1 MKPLCAA
8 GASNLPFNGR
18 APAVP
23 ANTFTL
29 DNHTRRIPM
38 TTAVQTQS
46 EYRNLPLVSLTESAT
61 NPRRSFDQTALSEV
75 AESIKTQGIIAPL
88 VVRPVGQ
95 HFEIVAGARRYRAAQ
110 LAGLENAPVRIVELT
125 DTQALETS
133 IVENLQRR
141 DVHPLDEADGF
152 AALMRLEE
160 PKYSV
165 EQIAAKVGKAPAFI
179 FARLKLVE
187 LVPAVVEAFSQD
199 EIGLGHALLLAKLQP
214 AQQEEALAACYQEQY
229 TSGSKAK
236 RILLPVRH
244 LQQWI
249 EHNILLELASAPFS
263 KEDAALVSEA
273 GACLDCPKR
282 TGHNVL
288 LFEGLTHA
296 DQCSDPKCYAAK
308 VEAHVRQTIAAKP
321 KLVQISTGY
330 GVLKDGSATVP
341 RNKYVEIRNDKP
353 TNQKQRDWPEYKTC
367 KFTTDAIVTEGNE
380 KGELRRVCANPECPV
395 HHAKKQ
401 RPNVA
406 ADAGLKAEQE
416 KRRREEA
423 LAQATGLRVLGA
435 IVEAVPVRLMKRD
448 LLFMVERL
456 AAMLD
461 ERRLAIVLR
470 QHGIGKAKGPAD
482 TPAKLLAA
490 FIRKSEESILGR
502 LLVEIVILH
511 SANSVNDSGKLLK
524 EAADFY
530 KVDVNALTAK
540 VKQEF
545 AAKDKTKTT
554 KRGAPKA
561 PTNAVKKSRAA

>member
-1 MKPLCAA
+1 M
-8 GASNLPFNGR
+8 
-18 APAVP
+18 
-23 ANTFTL
+23 
-29 DNHTRRIPM
+29 
-38 TTAVQTQS
+38 QS

-61 NPRRSFDQTALSEV
+61 NPRRSFDQTALSEL
-75 AESIKTQGIIAPL
+75 AESIKTQGILAPL

-110 LAGLENAPVRIVELT
+110 LAGLETAPVRIVELT
-125 DTQALETS
+125 DAQALETS

-141 DVHPLDEADGF
+141 DVHPLDEANGF

-160 PKYSV
+160 PKYSI

-179 FARLKLVE
+179 LARLKLVE

-214 AQQEEALAACYQEQY
+214 VQQEEALAACYQEQY
-229 TSGSKAK
+229 SSGSKAK

-288 LFEGLTHA
+288 LFESLTHA

-308 VEAHVRQTIAAKP
+308 VDAHVRQTVAAKP
-321 KLVQISTGY
+321 KLVQISTAY
-330 GVLKDGSATVP
+330 GTPKDGSAVVP

-367 KFTTDAIVTEGNE
+367 KFTTEAIVTEGSE
-380 KGELRRVCANPECPV
+380 KGEMRRVCANPECPV

-401 RPNVA
+401 RSNVA
-406 ADAGLKAEQE
+406 ADAGVKAEQE
-416 KRRREEA
+416 KRHREEA
-423 LAQATGLRVLGA
+423 LAQATGLRVLNA

-448 LLFMVERL
+448 LLFVVEHL

-461 ERRLAIVLR
+461 ERRLAIVQR
-470 QHGIGKAKGPAD
+470 QHSIAKGKESESLSKML
-482 TPAKLLAA
+482 TTFLH
-490 FIRKSEESILGR
+490 KSDESTLGR
-502 LLVEIVILH
+502 LLVETVILH
-511 SANSVNDSGKLLK
+511 LSANDPGKALRQ
-524 EAADFY
+524 AADFY
-530 KVDVNALTAK
+530 KVDVEAITAK

-545 AAKDKTKTT
+545 AAKEKAKVTNKAIAKTP
-554 KRGAPKA
+554 AKA
-561 PTNAVKKSRAA
+561 TKKSAAA

>member
-1 MKPLCAA
+1 
-8 GASNLPFNGR
+8 
-18 APAVP
+18 
-23 ANTFTL
+23 
-29 DNHTRRIPM
+29 M

-61 NPRRSFDQTALSEV
+61 NPRRSFDQTALSEL
-75 AESIKTQGIIAPL
+75 AESIKMQGILAPL

-110 LAGLENAPVRIVELT
+110 LAGLETAPVRIVELT
-125 DTQALETS
+125 DAQALETS
-133 IVENLQRR
+133 IVENLQRC
-141 DVHPLDEADGF
+141 DVHPLDEASGF

-160 PKYSV
+160 PKYSI

-179 FARLKLVE
+179 LARLKLVE

-214 AQQEEALAACYQEQY
+214 AQQEEALAACNQEQY
-229 TSGSKAK
+229 TNGSKAK

-263 KEDAALVSEA
+263 KEDAALVPEA

-288 LFEGLTHA
+288 LFEGFAHA

-308 VEAHVRQTIAAKP
+308 VEVHVRQTIATKP
-321 KLVQISTGY
+321 KLVQISTAY
-330 GVLKDGSATVP
+330 GTPKDGSAVVP

-367 KFTTDAIVTEGNE
+367 KFTTEAIVTEGSE

-401 RPNVA
+401 RSHVA
-406 ADAGLKAEQE
+406 ADPGVNAEQE
-416 KRRREEA
+416 KRRRDEA

-448 LLFMVERL
+448 LLFVVERL

-482 TPAKLLAA
+482 TPAKLLAV
-490 FIRKSEESILGR
+490 FIRKAEESILGR

-511 SANSVNDSGKLLK
+511 SASSVNDSGKLLK
-524 EAADFY
+524 EAAEFY
-530 KVDVNALTAK
+530 KVDVNTITVK

-545 AAKDKTKTT
+545 TANDKAKTAKSVTPKPAKKIAKKAVAA
-554 KRGAPKA
+554 
-561 PTNAVKKSRAA
+561 